1 MKHQKVP
8 AGCSLQRAQHHGRL
22 LRGAGQS
29 QLRRRG
35 AGYTHQRGSAVMS
48 NRERN
53 IQIKFRVSAREREL
67 IEKKMALLGTCNMAA
82 YLRKMALDGEVIRLE
97 VSELKE
103 IVRLLRYSSNNLNQ
117 LTKRAHE
124 TGAVYEA
131 DIAGLR
137 DRFDAMWGMMNQIL
151 IGLAKL

>member
-1 MKHQKVP
+1 
-8 AGCSLQRAQHHGRL
+8 
-22 LRGAGQS
+22 
-29 QLRRRG
+29 
-35 AGYTHQRGSAVMS
+35 MS

-67 IEKKMALLGTCNMAA
+67 VEKKMAQLGTRNMAA
-82 YLRKMALDGEVIRLE
+82 FLRKMALDGQVIRLE
-97 VSELKE
+97 ISEFKE

-131 DIAGLR
+131 DVAGLR
-137 DRFDAMWGMMNQIL
+137 DSFDSMWGLLNQIL
-151 IGLAKL
+151 HGLSKL